1 MLSSVTVKDY
11 MTSAMITLKPEV
23 DIVEAAQTLL
33 EYRLSG
39 APVLDTHN
47 RLVGYLSEKDCL
59 HTVLSAVYNQDYGDL
74 VSDRMSKSLKTVHPS
89 ENITDVAERFLK
101 DGVRMYPVVEKDVLV
116 GMISRQSVLNAFCRI
131 SGTRPS
137 KQKA

>member
-1 MLSSVTVKDY
+1 MLNSVTVKDY
-11 MTSAMITLKPEV
+11 MTSAMITLKPGV

-39 APVLDTHN
+39 APVLDDHN

-74 VSDRMSKSLKTVHPS
+74 VEDRMSKEVKVVHPTD
-89 ENITDVAERFLK
+89 NITDIAERFLK

-131 SGTRPS
+131 SQTHPA
-137 KQKA
+137 K